1 MAINA
6 GAINRYN
13 ADPCSSSPTLIF
25 RTSGTGF
32 VRMRITTRK
41 PGSSPRYKT
50 FRGITT
56 VCGWQCHLQS
66 QATIVEEGNGNT
78 NLHTFTLPTMSSGT
92 VIYYTLEIRQP
103 DLSWSTITPCYRFQY
118 PTCPTIGPSCKAR
131 STSSANLTDGTLMP
145 LNSPLIFGASNQGPF
160 SNRLRVF
167 GAGTWGLYFYG
178 SVVAAFQTANFRFRI
193 RHDLTGSIVA
203 ETTSGLLNVL
213 PAPEIANV
221 TASGRFTTTAP
232 TNDFSILC
240 NRIGGTGF
248 LRWRNNLHEGG
259 FAIIKDPQF

>member
-6 GAINRYN
+6 GAINRYA
-13 ADPCSSSPTLIF
+13 ADPCSESPTLIF
-25 RTSGTGF
+25 RTAGTGF

-41 PGSSPRYKT
+41 PGSTPRYKT

-56 VCGWQCHLQS
+56 VCGWTCHLQS
-66 QATIVEEGNGNT
+66 QATILEEGEGNT
-78 NLHTFTLPTMSSGT
+78 NLHEFTLPSMPANT

-103 DLSWSTITPCYRFQY
+103 DLTWSTITPCYRFQY
-118 PTCPTIGPSCKAR
+118 PPCPTDVGSVKAR
-131 STSSANLTDGTLMP
+131 SLSSANLTDGTLMP
-145 LNSPLIFGASNQGPF
+145 LNSPLLFGNPTQGPS

-167 GAGTWGLYFYG
+167 GAGNWGLYFYG
-178 SVVAAFQTANFRFRI
+178 SVVAAFQSANFRFRI
-193 RHDLTGSIVA
+193 RYDATSATVA

-213 PAPEIANV
+213 PIPQIANV
-221 TASGRFTTTAP
+221 TASGKFTTGPGTHL
-232 TNDFSILC
+232 FSIFC
-240 NRIGGTGF
+240 TRIAGTGF